1 MRDVKAPLNKN
12 LLIFKFNTLLKCNI
26 LDFIYVDNLNF
37 VLSVLCD
44 KAVSISQ
51 SSERKEEIYRIFMEF
66 YKEIISFENLKSK
79 DYSGNI
85 KGNVRYANSI
95 IGNMIDS
102 FQTNS
107 KTQLNIMQSLKA
119 MNIRSSYLYLHE
131 NTVISKSR
139 YDYVQPAYEML
150 SSCHIGDKFRSF
162 SKGKKVKSQYL
173 FRNDYMPDSRFTFI
187 ASPVFCSE
195 ENYGLLLLD
204 IDTDDYNFYNS
215 IITSQLS
222 YAIKL
227 RNMLEEQK
235 AVQTN
240 LRESLSE
247 ATSNNVILNKISK
260 SDELTGVYNRRGFM
274 ENVVDSIKKNCG
286 KRAAII
292 YADMDKLK
300 QINDIFGHDEG
311 DYAIKKAAEILGLC
325 MRTND
330 IIARFGGDEFAA
342 FALIHEN
349 DFSTILYNRIEDA
362 CTDVNNSSD
371 KPYNINIS
379 VGVCEFICSS
389 DADLTTIMNEAD
401 KHLYE
406 NKRYKNVTALKN
418 PEDIHKMKK

>member
-1 MRDVKAPLNKN
+1 MAHWW
-12 LLIFKFNTLLKCNI
+12 T
-26 LDFIYVDNLNF
+26 
-37 VLSVLCD
+37 
-44 KAVSISQ
+44 
-51 SSERKEEIYRIFMEF
+51 
-66 YKEIISFENLKSK
+66 
-79 DYSGNI
+79 DYPW
-85 KGNVRYANSI
+85 R
-95 IGNMIDS
+95 MI
-102 FQTNS
+102 
-107 KTQLNIMQSLKA
+107 
-119 MNIRSSYLYLHE
+119 
-131 NTVISKSR
+131 
-139 YDYVQPAYEML
+139 
-150 SSCHIGDKFRSF
+150 
-162 SKGKKVKSQYL
+162 
-173 FRNDYMPDSRFTFI
+173 
-187 ASPVFCSE
+187 
-195 ENYGLLLLD
+195 
-204 IDTDDYNFYNS
+204 
-215 IITSQLS
+215 
-222 YAIKL
+222 
-227 RNMLEEQK
+227 
-235 AVQTN
+235 QTN

>member
-1 MRDVKAPLNKN
+1 
-12 LLIFKFNTLLKCNI
+12 
-26 LDFIYVDNLNF
+26 
-37 VLSVLCD
+37 
-44 KAVSISQ
+44 
-51 SSERKEEIYRIFMEF
+51 
-66 YKEIISFENLKSK
+66 
-79 DYSGNI
+79 
-85 KGNVRYANSI
+85 
-95 IGNMIDS
+95 
-102 FQTNS
+102 
-107 KTQLNIMQSLKA
+107 

-139 YDYVQPAYEML
+139 YDYVQPEYEML

-162 SKGKKVKSQYL
+162 SKGKKVKSKYL

-311 DYAIKKAAEILGLC
+311 DYAIKKAAEILELC